1 MPLQITGA
9 NGLVGGRNTLSS
21 WAINLLMTTNRKAY
35 SNTKGGMLTRR
46 GPKDWNGS
54 LNCGGVLPQVFPG
67 DTFDGRF
74 FVGPESE
81 YTPGS
86 TGPVYEG
93 TAIVDQVVIT
103 IDWKTGAGISY
114 VINFSGTGELTETE
128 GSYEDDSFP
137 DVPSSTDATVML
149 VGPDGSFGSG
159 SDGSGP
165 GGETELCGI
174 ETLTLT
180 LTAANAASVNS
191 CSGGW
196 TTRRP
201 GIIDWTLN
209 LVVDEASLA
218 ALPFSQGDYVW
229 LRIYVDE
236 TRYWSLKW
244 GMVKE
249 FTNFT
254 VDRESA
260 ALINVTVPIEMTSHT
275 EDSELGIGHVQVPSH
290 PGVDWWPKGET
301 GLELLANPSFAD
313 GGDHWATHGVGTGNF
328 TGGDFVVS
336 GIKSAY
342 QMVWLEAS
350 KTYRA
355 SVTVSATDGNTDIII
370 GASAT
375 ATSVVV
381 ESIAAPGTATG
392 DFTPVTTGWHYFQVT
407 STNGGDDTTVN
418 SVSLKPYN

>member
-46 GPKDWNGS
+46 GPKDWNGT

-86 TGPVYEG
+86 DGPVYEG

-114 VINFSGTGELTETE
+114 VINFSGTGELTETT

-218 ALPFSQGDYVW
+218 GLPFAQGDYVW

-260 ALINVTVPIEMTSHT
+260 AIISVTVPIEMTSHT
-275 EDSELGIGHVQVPSH
+275 EDSLLGIGHIQVPSH
-290 PGVDWWPKGET
+290 PDVDWWPKGEL

-313 GGDHWATHGVGTGNF
+313 GEDGWSVVAPGTTVSFSGGNVIFTGVGR
-328 TGGDFVVS
+328 
-336 GIKSAY
+336 AY
-342 QMVWLEAS
+342 QYVWLEAS
-350 KTYRA
+350 KTYKVDMTS
-355 SVTVSATDGNTDIII
+355 SVVTTGVELII
-370 GASAT
+370 GASTTASQVSVIAQVAPAAAT
-375 ATSVVV
+375 A
-381 ESIAAPGTATG
+381 
-392 DFTPVTTGWHYFQVT
+392 DFTPATTGWHYVLVVGAAND
-407 STNGGDDTTVN
+407 STVN